1 MLGCHPLCDSRRS
14 SGSAHKKS
22 SSDRFDGAMVGSD
35 CYITPYNDQSPA
47 LANTDCRDCCLRR
60 SYSPTL
66 QPHPMP
72 PKKRQRKPKQ
82 QAAMP
87 AMPAPKMPTRRR
99 TATRRSHDIPTDEER
114 SAASTPSPSPSTS
127 RHHKLQEDQ
136 QNLPPP
142 SSRKNVGDLP
152 TFFSTSRLP
161 TSFADNAKT
170 LADSQKTRIPSLRE
184 KQILPWY
191 NTNPEDYPMPTI
203 TMIPGPGEVALC
215 RSLEKKMGKA
225 IPAHVTRGG
234 TRVHFNPAS
243 EAEYYLIW
251 DHLIEHNAEIIRPEN
266 HQMALQ
272 RRPQIQSTSAPHA
285 SSTPTPTQSATT
297 SRDVTPQRSPTPSMS
312 ANTPCSGS
320 PSRSPTPCLSANTP
334 RSGSPR
340 HSPDASP
347 ERSWTPPRTPE
358 RTPTPKMSPNPS
370 RDASPTQT
378 KMSSQP
384 AMTPHDRTT
393 PAPATIQ
400 MDATTSAHTAQRT
413 TPTPAAT
420 QMVDDSEPTAQNS
433 LMAAANNQTT
443 RRPVP
448 SPRVRRH
455 SENDTTKRHKR
466 RKHKASRQP
475 VPPKDATHSASATA
489 QLQSNIQCNYI
500 LLTQYKIPNIPA
512 FLDYLVEDKGSKNDS
527 EILDIT
533 EAVFQQFVIN
543 RYKLV

>member
-1 MLGCHPLCDSRRS
+1 
-14 SGSAHKKS
+14 
-22 SSDRFDGAMVGSD
+22 
-35 CYITPYNDQSPA
+35 
-47 LANTDCRDCCLRR
+47 
-60 SYSPTL
+60 
-66 QPHPMP
+66 MP

-87 AMPAPKMPTRRR
+87 ATPAPKMPTRRR

-127 RHHKLQEDQ
+127 RYHQMQEDQ

-142 SSRKNVGDLP
+142 SLRKNVGELP
-152 TFFSTSRLP
+152 TFSSISRLP
-161 TSFADNAKT
+161 TSFADKAKT

-272 RRPQIQSTSAPHA
+272 RRPQQTQSTSAPHA

-297 SRDVTPQRSPTPSMS
+297 SRDVTPQRSLTPSMS

-340 HSPDASP
+340 QTPDASP
-347 ERSWTPPRTPE
+347 ARSWTRPSTPEQMLTPRIPHEGPCPAHESGGTVTRTPARKGQKE
-358 RTPTPKMSPNPS
+358 GSTKKPQDNQCHQKMPHNQHQHQPS
-370 RDASPTQT
+370 RCCRGH
-378 KMSSQP
+378 K
-384 AMTPHDRTT
+384 PHMKCG
-393 PAPATIQ
+393 Q
-400 MDATTSAHTAQRT
+400 
-413 TPTPAAT
+413 
-420 QMVDDSEPTAQNS
+420 
-433 LMAAANNQTT
+433 
-443 RRPVP
+443 
-448 SPRVRRH
+448 
-455 SENDTTKRHKR
+455 
-466 RKHKASRQP
+466 
-475 VPPKDATHSASATA
+475 
-489 QLQSNIQCNYI
+489 
-500 LLTQYKIPNIPA
+500 
-512 FLDYLVEDKGSKNDS
+512 
-527 EILDIT
+527 
-533 EAVFQQFVIN
+533 
-543 RYKLV
+543 